1 MLACAGALASRAPR
15 PAPLR
20 GRNGL
25 VKIGFSDYRRRGRK
39 PALTA
44 NTIERSPVMRTLLS
58 KFCEEFDRSVDPLME
73 PLRRAN
79 EILAENSARAYAR
92 DVLPE
97 LQEIAH
103 QLVTLTEKV
112 AEQQAYVLIFGPLK
126 SGKSTLMNAMSAA
139 YVSEVTSLP
148 AYPCMVYVS
157 DSDQREFITTRHDGT
172 QDVFHDPAA
181 LRLQVS
187 RAHTDLAESLRQVE
201 DQGEDFDPAVHF
213 PEAIRRIDVRLPAGE
228 LARSGSVL
236 VDTPGLYSR
245 MKFGYDRM
253 TREFR
258 NSAACAIFVVKTE
271 NLFLEQV
278 FEEFNDLLDLFN
290 RIFLVVNI
298 DSTKKDLRPD
308 GTLVPSLES
317 EDPLRVIEAF
327 ENLAMNAPLKAA
339 ADAGR
344 LRIYPVDLLHAAS
357 RRLGGETVTGEPRAE
372 STSEIGGSVGGNQ
385 ADFEGFMSDLAEYLD
400 STDYLLAFLGDSM
413 RCALGL
419 LGELKSVC
427 EHRAF
432 TALGQELTK
441 LEHEHTLCR
450 QRIAALERLAVFPWN
465 DALARLGAREEALA
479 DEPAGQA
486 LEELTPQITAA
497 VHRWF
502 KTDASLHALLET
514 SIAPLIASC
523 QAALAQEAR
532 ESLHGRVEEDSAA
545 HGLPEAVAR
554 DMATTGLSL
563 VDSARRAL
571 EGLDPQSLVAG
582 EIPGVDQDT
591 LPVRRGLTDWLLLR
605 SRARVR
611 RALFGSEHRP
621 DKILPRDVKARR
633 LGDVGRKAIQN
644 ALGSTLRERLPDLLA
659 DVIERLHGDYAAA
672 VGEALALRVGALR
685 KELGETL
692 KTTQQHLREFRKVLN
707 RVSDL
712 QASATMTCDAMHHLA
727 EEYRQTDADLLFAPI
742 ESTPQAHPP
751 AVLPDALELTDDE
764 QLHSPVTEEAVCEEQ
779 AAELPDWTPPAAIE
793 PEELPEPQGPAA

>member
-372 STSEIGGSVGGNQ
+372 STSEIGGSDGGNQ

-571 EGLDPQSLVAG
+571 C
-582 EIPGVDQDT
+582 
-591 LPVRRGLTDWLLLR
+591 
-605 SRARVR
+605 
-611 RALFGSEHRP
+611 GSEHRP

>member
-1 MLACAGALASRAPR
+1 
-15 PAPLR
+15 
-20 GRNGL
+20 
-25 VKIGFSDYRRRGRK
+25 
-39 PALTA
+39 
-44 NTIERSPVMRTLLS
+44 MRTLLS

-79 EILAENSARAYAR
+79 EILAENGERAYSR
-92 DVLPE
+92 DALPE

-103 QLVTLTEKV
+103 QLVTLKEKV

-157 DSDQREFITTRHDGT
+157 DADEREFVTTRHDGT

-187 RAHTDLAESLRQVE
+187 RAHTDLAEHLRRVE
-201 DQGEDFDPAVHF
+201 AGGEDFDPALHF

-278 FEEFNDLLDLFN
+278 FEEFNDLLDLFS
-290 RIFLVVNI
+290 RIFLVVNV

-339 ADAGR
+339 ADEGR

-357 RRLGGETVTGEPRAE
+357 RRLGGETVTGEPAA
-372 STSEIGGSVGGNQ
+372 SDDGDAVGGHQ
-385 ADFEGFMSDLAEYLD
+385 ADFEGFMTDLAEYLD

-419 LGELKSVC
+419 LGELESVC
-427 EHRAF
+427 QHKAF
-432 TALGQELTK
+432 RALGNELTE
-441 LEHEHTLCR
+441 LEHEHTVCR
-450 QRIAALERLAVFPWN
+450 RRVAALERLAPFTWSE
-465 DALARLGAREEALA
+465 ALERLGAGHGLGGGACAEEVLA
-479 DEPAGQA
+479 
-486 LEELTPQITAA
+486 ELAPQVTSA

-502 KTDASLHALLET
+502 KTDASLHSLLET
-514 SIAPLIASC
+514 GVAPLVVGAQEAAAGRARGSLEGLVAEDSEGQGLPRDVVEDMQTTGLC
-523 QAALAQEAR
+523 LGEFARAALA
-532 ESLHGRVEEDSAA
+532 D
-545 HGLPEAVAR
+545 
-554 DMATTGLSL
+554 
-563 VDSARRAL
+563 
-571 EGLDPQSLVAG
+571 LDPSDLVRA
-582 EIPGVDQDT
+582 EIPAVSLAA
-591 LPVRRGLTDWLLLR
+591 LPVRRGLADWVLLR
-605 SRARVR
+605 SAGRVR
-611 RALFGSEHRP
+611 RSLFGPERRP
-621 DKILPRDVKARR
+621 DKLLPRDVKARR
-633 LGDVGRKAIQN
+633 LGETGRKVIERTV
-644 ALGSTLRERLPDLLA
+644 LESLSSRLPELLD
-659 DVIERLHGDYAAA
+659 DVVERLHGDYAAS
-672 VGEALALRVGALR
+672 VGETLGRRVETLRE
-685 KELGETL
+685 ELGTTL
-692 KTTQQHLREFRKVLN
+692 KTTQTHLREFRKVLN
-707 RVSDL
+707 RLSDL
-712 QASATMTCDAMHHLA
+712 QASATMTRDAVSQLA
-727 EEYRQTDADLLFAPI
+727 REYRETDSDLLFAPI
-742 ESTPQAHPP
+742 EGKTQPHPP
-751 AVLPDALELTDDE
+751 AVLPRDLGADAE
-764 QLHSPVTEEAVCEEQ
+764 PTEEGT
-779 AAELPDWTPPAAIE
+779 AAEGEAVPPAPSA
-793 PEELPEPQGPAA
+793 QGGPG